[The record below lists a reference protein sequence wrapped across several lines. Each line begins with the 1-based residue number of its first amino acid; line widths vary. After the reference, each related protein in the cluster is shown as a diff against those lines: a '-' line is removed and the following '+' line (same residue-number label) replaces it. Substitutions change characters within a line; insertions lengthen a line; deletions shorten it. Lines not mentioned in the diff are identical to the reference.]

1 MMDSETLGAA
11 ISLTSA
17 QAAAAKAE
25 ADRAAEIVAVLDPD
39 WTLTV
44 TGTKLNFT
52 KEET

>member
-1 MMDSETLGAA
+1 MDNETLGAA
-11 ISLTSA
+11 IAITGA

-25 ADRAAEIVAVLDPD
+25 ADRAAEIVATLDPD

-52 KEET
+52 KEE